1 MKRKIL
7 LLGHTGFLGKNLH
20 EKLLIQNEYIVDA
33 ASKSSGVDL
42 REWNQ
47 VDELFK
53 VTKPDVVINCASY
66 VGGIQFGLNNKGN
79 IYEYNMLMHINVI
92 RAIRKY
98 RVLKNIH
105 PISNCTYPGHKTVY
119 DEDEWWDGPMHDTVD
134 IYGYTKKAIGIASKA
149 LRAEGLDT
157 VQLIF
162 PNMYGPGDH
171 LDPVRAHALGAI
183 LSRLAQAK
191 KNNIGVVAIWGS
203 GAPIR
208 EWLHVADAVDA
219 ILKFIECKTPE
230 VPINISSGVGVSIK
244 ELAEKLRNIIDEK
257 IMLEFDATKPDGA
270 LVKILKPSPFLKEIN
285 WFPSYQLERGLL
297 EVVQAY
303 KG

>member
-20 EKLLIQNEYIVDA
+20 EKLFNEKNFIVHV

-47 VDELFK
+47 VDELFGK
-53 VTKPDVVINCASY
+53 IKPDLVINCASY

-79 IYEYNMLMHINVI
+79 IYEYNMLMHINI
-92 RAIRKY
+92 IKAIRKY

-134 IYGYTKKAIGIASKA
+134 IYGYTKKAIAIASKA

-183 LSRLAQAK
+183 LSRLVQAK
-191 KNNIGVVAIWGS
+191 KNNIDAVAIWGS

-219 ILKFIECKTPE
+219 IVKFIECKAPD

-257 IMLEFDATKPDGA
+257 IILEFDTTKPDGA
-270 LVKILKPSPFLKEIN
+270 LVKILKPSPFLKKIN
-285 WFPSYQLERGLL
+285 WVPSYQLDRGLL